1 MISIDLTLLGAVEL
15 GYFSRNHFFLA
26 EITNFGPIFGL
37 GGFFFFNV
45 WTYERYSTLIGEAN
59 DRFWGLRK

>member
-1 MISIDLTLLGAVEL
+1 MIPIDLTLLGAVEL

-37 GGFFFFNV
+37 GGFFFS
-45 WTYERYSTLIGEAN
+45 TY
-59 DRFWGLRK
+59 GLMNGTVHLLVRLMTGFGG